1 MHFRNTAPREDK
13 IELQMTAM
21 IDIVFQ
27 LLIFFIMTFK
37 IVALEGDFNINMPL
51 AAESEV
57 APPPLI
63 PPIKVRMQANA
74 DGSLAALSMGE
85 APLTGMQQLH
95 DQIVT
100 IVGGTTGP
108 GGVGSEVEV
117 ELDCDYG
124 LDYQYVIM
132 AITAIS
138 GYFDEQGQIQ
148 PLVDKIKFAP
158 PRPEG

>member
-1 MHFRNTAPREDK
+1 MRFRNTNVREDK

-63 PPIKVRMQANA
+63 PPIKVRMRANA
-74 DGSLAALSMGE
+74 DGTLAMLSMGE
-85 APLTGMQQLH
+85 LPLESMQQLH
-95 DQIVT
+95 NQILD
-100 IVGGTTGP
+100 IVGGLTGP
-108 GGVGSEVEV
+108 DGGASEVEV

-124 LDYQYVIM
+124 LDYENVIM

-138 GYFDEQGQIQ
+138 GYIKDGKPET
-148 PLVDKIKFAP
+148 LVDKIKFAP
-158 PRPEG
+158 PRPPQ

>member
-1 MHFRNTAPREDK
+1 MQFRKAFAHEEK

-63 PPIKVRMQANA
+63 PPIKVRMRANA

-85 APLTGMQQLH
+85 APLESMQQLH
-95 DQIVT
+95 DQLLA
-100 IVGGTTGP
+100 IVGGSTAP
-108 GGVGSEVEV
+108 GGGGSEVEV

-124 LDYQYVIM
+124 LDYQNVIM
-132 AITAIS
+132 AITAVS
-138 GYFDEQGQIQ
+138 GYIDKEGK
-148 PLVDKIKFAP
+148 PRTLVDKIKFAP
-158 PRPEG
+158 PRPAE